1 MYWVV
6 VEYRSFIPVSL
17 LPAPDGAL
25 CTLHVRPPWPFRV
38 EAKSYHGCAGL
49 HLPPIPRV
57 ARG

>member
-1 MYWVV
+1 MCSTDFSVMSGL
-6 VEYRSFIPVSL
+6 R
-17 LPAPDGAL
+17 
-25 CTLHVRPPWPFRV
+25 WPFRV